1 MKKINLII
9 ITLFTV
15 LILNSCWKEE
25 IEVKKNYKTIIVWT
39 WTIINDENYVWYVKS
54 ENELNIW
61 AKIWWK
67 IIKLEKEIWDNVKA
81 WELIAQ
87 LDAME
92 ANSSLNSS
100 NEIITSLQNLKNST
114 IESYDKQILSNQ
126 EKINQINK
134 SLEISDLNIKNA
146 NSWVNDTVLITNAQ
160 IKTVENQILQAK
172 NWLDMAKTNLE
183 NAQNSLRQKE
193 TDIYTNSNSAINN
206 SIILW
211 NNLIDFFD
219 NIYWATEKNKK
230 NNDNFENYLSAK
242 NKKYKDDWEKLL
254 LEIIIDFE
262 NIKSY
267 QKTDDKSYNLEYL
280 NKSYNLFNNK
290 ITNFLNIS
298 YKMMENT
305 VESVYFPNS
314 QINEIKKQ
322 ITEFQSKNQS
332 LILSVNWNYM
342 VGLKWS
348 IDNINNFE
356 NEKKSHLDML
366 EKQVIN
372 ANSQIDILNET
383 LNNYKAQTNS
393 SKTQINSKYDE
404 AKKYKEILESQLNEA
419 KIWIEALNKKK
430 NATIDEIN
438 TQIAQ
443 VKSWKNT
450 SWVMIENSKVYALFD
465 WIITKKY
472 AELWQVVW
480 WWTPLYQISSHD
492 DLKINILVWED
503 IEKNITIW
511 DEVNIEIDWIE
522 KIVKW
527 KIKNIYPSKD
537 LVTKKTNIEISI
549 EKYKDIKIWSYS
561 KVSFKSWSDKIWTII
576 PNKSIIEKYLVPW
589 VYVLEKDKAVFTKIE
604 ILNQSNNF
612 SIIKWLNVGST
623 IIIEWKENIYD
634 WEILK

>member
-576 PNKSIIEKYLVPW
+576 PNKSIIEKYLIPW

>member
-9 ITLFTV
+9 TTIATL
-15 LILNSCWKEE
+15 LLLNSCWKEE
-25 IEVKKNYKTIIVWT
+25 INVTKSFKTNTVGT
-39 WTIINDENYVWYVKS
+39 WTIINDQNYVWYVKS

-67 IIKLEKEIWDNVKA
+67 IIKLEKEIWDLVKS

-92 ANSSLNSS
+92 ANSTLNSS
-100 NEIITSLQNLKNST
+100 NEIINSLQSLKNST

-134 SLEISDLNIKNA
+134 SLEIADLNIKNA
-146 NSWVNDTVLITNAQ
+146 NSWVSDTNLITDAQ

-183 NAQNSLRQKE
+183 NAQNTLKQKE
-193 TDIYTNSNSAINN
+193 IDIYTNSNSAINN

-219 NIYWATEKNKK
+219 NIYWASEKNKK
-230 NNDNFENYLSAK
+230 NNDSFENYLSAK
-242 NKKYKDDWEKLL
+242 NKKYKDDWEKML
-254 LEIIIDFE
+254 LEIIVDFE
-262 NIKSY
+262 NIKNY
-267 QKTDDKSYNLEYL
+267 QKSDEKNYNLEYL

-290 ITNFLNIS
+290 ITTFLNTS

-305 VESVYFPNS
+305 VDSVYFPTS

-322 ITEFQSKNQS
+322 ITEFQTKNQN
-332 LILSVNWNYM
+332 LILSVNWNYI
-342 VGLKWS
+342 VWLKWS

-366 EKQVIN
+366 DKQVIN
-372 ANSQIDILNET
+372 ANSQINILNET

-404 AKKYKEILESQLNEA
+404 ARKYKEILESQLNEA

-430 NATIDEIN
+430 IATIDEIN

-465 WIITKKY
+465 WVITKKY

-480 WWTPLYQISSHD
+480 WWTPLYQISSFG
-492 DLKINILVWED
+492 DLKINILVWEE
-503 IEKNITIW
+503 IEKKLKIW
-511 DEVNIEIDWIE
+511 DEVNIEIDGLE
-522 KIVKW
+522 NIVKW

-537 LVTKKTNIEISI
+537 LITKKTNLEISI
-549 EKYKDIKIWSYS
+549 EKNKDIKIWSYS
-561 KVSFKSWSDKIWTII
+561 KVSFKSGNDDIWIII

-589 VYVLEKDKAVFTKIE
+589 VYVLENNKAVFKKIE

-612 SIIKWLNVGST
+612 SLIKGLEIGN
-623 IIIEWKENIYD
+623 IIITEWKENIYD

>member
-612 SIIKWLNVGST
+612 STIKWLNVGST